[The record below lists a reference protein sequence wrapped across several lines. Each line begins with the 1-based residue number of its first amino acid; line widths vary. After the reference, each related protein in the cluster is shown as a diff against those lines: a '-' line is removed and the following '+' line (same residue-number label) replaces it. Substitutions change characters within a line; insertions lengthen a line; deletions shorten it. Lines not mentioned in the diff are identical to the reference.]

1 MGSGSWRRRAEPM
14 EADSIV
20 SPLISPSYLGT
31 VVFGLVGGGAC
42 VVCCLLHYIIQVFCN
57 YCIILLPCLELDRLP
72 RKKIDEDGSTM
83 W

>member
-31 VVFGLVGGGAC
+31 VVFGLVGGGGL
-42 VVCCLLHYIIQVFCN
+42 CCLLFASLYYPGFLQ
-57 YCIILLPCLELDRLP
+57 LLHHSLTMP
-72 RKKIDEDGSTM
+72 RARSAAAEKN
-83 W
+83 